1 MLNARER
8 ERYAR
13 QMTLLGVNG
22 QELLKNSHVFI
33 AGVGGLGSPVALY
46 LAAAGIGTMTLA
58 DYDSVERS
66 NLNRQ
71 ILHWEGD
78 IGRLKVESAQEKL
91 KNLNP
96 EIEIRTLDTRIDET
110 NAYMVMGD
118 ADILVDAMDNY
129 LIRYSLNHIAAIK
142 QIPLVHGAVKGFSGQ
157 VATLFPGKTA
167 CLRCIFPHPP
177 PEEPVPIIGVTAGII
192 GLIEANE
199 VIRYLTGAGPK
210 HETRLLLWDGTRSE
224 LETIYVERDPACSEC
239 GTGMNDPEKR

>member
-1 MLNARER
+1 MLSTREH

-13 QMTLLGVNG
+13 QMTLIGVNG
-22 QELLKNSHVFI
+22 QELLKDAHVFI

-46 LAAAGIGTMTLA
+46 LAAAGIGTITLA

-78 IGRLKVESAQEKL
+78 IGCLKVESAQEKL
-91 KNLNP
+91 KRFNP
-96 EIEIRTLDTRIDET
+96 DIEIRTVDTRIDEA
-110 NAYMVMGD
+110 NAYMVTGD

-129 LIRYSLNHIAAIK
+129 LIRYSLNHVAAVK

-157 VATLFPGKTA
+157 VATFFPGKTA

-177 PEEPVPIIGVTAGII
+177 PEEPVPIVGVTAGII

-199 VIRYLTGAGPK
+199 AIRYLTGVSPE

-224 LETIYVERDPACSEC
+224 LETINVERDPACIEC
-239 GTGMNDPEKR
+239 GTGMNDPEMR

>member
-46 LAAAGIGTMTLA
+46 LAAAGIGTITLA

-91 KNLNP
+91 KS
-96 EIEIRTLDTRIDET
+96 
-110 NAYMVMGD
+110 
-118 ADILVDAMDNY
+118 
-129 LIRYSLNHIAAIK
+129 LIRILKYALW
-142 QIPLVHGAVKGFSGQ
+142 IP
-157 VATLFPGKTA
+157 
-167 CLRCIFPHPP
+167 
-177 PEEPVPIIGVTAGII
+177 E
-192 GLIEANE
+192 
-199 VIRYLTGAGPK
+199 LTRPM
-210 HETRLLLWDGTRSE
+210 RIWS
-224 LETIYVERDPACSEC
+224 
-239 GTGMNDPEKR
+239 